1 MRHVTVL
8 CQQATTEAPVLVA
21 SQVAVANN
29 PWSRLKG
36 LMGQAAL
43 AEDTGLLLQPCNSI
57 HSFFMR
63 FTFDA
68 VFLDKTN
75 TIVGLVHAMPPWRV
89 SKLYPNAKATL
100 ELPAGSIE
108 RLKLALGQTLRQQ
121 ERPAGKQ

>member
-8 CQQATTEAPVLVA
+8 CQHANTEAPIVVA
-21 SQVAVANN
+21 TQVAVANN

-36 LMGQAAL
+36 LMGQPAL
-43 AEDTGLLLQPCNSI
+43 GEDTGLLLQPCNSI

-63 FTFDA
+63 FAFDA

-75 TIVGLVHAMPPWRV
+75 TIVGLVQAMPPWRV
-89 SKLYPNAKATL
+89 SKLYPKAKATL

-108 RLKLALGQTLRQQ
+108 RLKLEVGQTLVQQ
-121 ERPAGKQ
+121 NK